1 VVGERAE
8 LDRESGLEPRS
19 LVEPA
24 NGLEPAGIR
33 WMRGLLRGFA
43 ERGGTVLLSSHLI
56 HEIEVIADELVV
68 IGRGKIVA
76 QGSKRSMLTDA
87 GTMVRSL
94 DDDALAAALTDAGLT
109 FSASNDGALVV
120 QAAVRTI

>member
-1 VVGERAE
+1 MLKLGAIVMGLPDSRIDEMLTLVGLGE
-8 LDRESGLEPRS
+8 
-19 LVEPA
+19 VEA
-24 NGLEPAGIR
+24 KR
-33 WMRGLLRGFA
+33 LLRGFA

-76 QGSKRSMLTDA
+76 QGSKKSMLTDA

-109 FSASNDGALVV
+109 FSASN
-120 QAAVRTI
+120 